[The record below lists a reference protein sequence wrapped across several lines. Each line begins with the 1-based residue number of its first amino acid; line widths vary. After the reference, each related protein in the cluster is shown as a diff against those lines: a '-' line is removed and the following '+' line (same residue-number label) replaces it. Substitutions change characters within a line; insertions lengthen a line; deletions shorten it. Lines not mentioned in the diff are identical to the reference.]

1 MQGHS
6 RQMAHSEECWWNKVY
21 WRRKWQITPV
31 FLTWESQVKYVKAK
45 RCDTRSLGPKLE
57 GIQYATGEEQLP
69 LVPKWMKQIGQSK
82 NDPQSWMC
90 PLVKVKSN
98 VVRNILH
105 RNLECYGGVCVCVCV
120 SVSVMSD
127 SAIPWTVADLVSL
140 SMVFSRQ
147 EYWIVLPF
155 PSPGNFPN
163 PGIKP
168 RSPTLQVD
176 SLLSEPP
183 RKPG

>member
-1 MQGHS
+1 M
-6 RQMAHSEECWWNKVY
+6 
-21 WRRKWQITPV
+21 
-31 FLTWESQVKYVKAK
+31 
-45 RCDTRSLGPKLE
+45 
-57 GIQYATGEEQLP
+57 
-69 LVPKWMKQIGQSK
+69 
-82 NDPQSWMC
+82 
-90 PLVKVKSN
+90 
-98 VVRNILH
+98 
-105 RNLECYGGVCVCVCV
+105 GVCVCVCV
-120 SVSVMSD
+120 CVCVYVWFVCLSVSVMSD